1 MDGFYCGISP
11 AGDTFP
17 GMDVVRWEREPQ
29 LRRPLLVVAFE
40 GWNDAG
46 DASSLALGYLAK
58 AWEAER
64 LATIEAEE
72 FYDFT
77 VTRPQVRMDDDGGR
91 RIDWPDIELLGAKVP
106 GSRHDLLLIRGVEPQ
121 LRWRTFSR
129 AVVEAARTVQ
139 AELAVILGALLADV
153 PHTRPVR
160 VSGTTDDED
169 LAQRLGLAAS
179 SYEGPTGIVGVLH
192 DALRRD
198 GIPTASFWAAVPHY
212 VHQLPSPKAALALV
226 ERSTALLGAP
236 VDSLELR
243 TAAQDYERQVSERI
257 ADDEDVAAYVASLE
271 ETSDSDWT
279 EPSAGESLRLGSI
292 DELASEVERFL
303 RDHPRGD

>member
-1 MDGFYCGISP
+1 MDL
-11 AGDTFP
+11 
-17 GMDVVRWEREPQ
+17 VRWERQPE
-29 LRRPLLVVAFE
+29 LRRPVLVVAFE

-64 LATIEAEE
+64 FATIDAEE

-77 VTRPQVRMDDDGGR
+77 VTRPQVRVDEVGQR
-91 RIDWPDIELLGAKVP
+91 RIEWPDIELLGARVP
-106 GSRHDLLLIRGVEPQ
+106 GSRHDLVLLRGVEPQ
-121 LRWRTFSR
+121 LRWRTFSA
-129 AVVEAARTVQ
+129 AVVEVARAVH
-139 AELAVILGALLADV
+139 AELSVILGALLADV

-160 VSGTTDDED
+160 VSGTTDDRD
-169 LAQRLGLAAS
+169 LADRLGLAAP

-192 DALRRD
+192 DALRRS

-226 ERSTALLGAP
+226 ERSAALLGAP
-236 VDSLELR
+236 VDSMELR
-243 TAAQDYERQVSERI
+243 AAAQDYERQVDERI
-257 ADDEDVAAYVASLE
+257 ADDEDAAAYVAQLE
-271 ETSDSDWT
+271 ESSDIDWD
-279 EPSAGESLRLGSI
+279 EPSARDGLRLGSI
-292 DELASEVERFL
+292 DELAAEVERFL

>member
-1 MDGFYCGISP
+1 MEL
-11 AGDTFP
+11 
-17 GMDVVRWEREPQ
+17 VRWEREPD

-46 DASSLALGYLAK
+46 DASSLALSYLAK
-58 AWEAER
+58 AWSAEQF
-64 LATIEAEE
+64 ATIDSEE

-77 VTRPQVRMDDDGGR
+77 VTRPQVRITDEGGR
-91 RIDWPDIELLGAKVP
+91 RIEWPDIELLGARVP
-106 GSRHDLLLIRGVEPQ
+106 GSRHDLVLLRGVEPQ
-121 LRWRTFSR
+121 LRWRTFSA
-129 AVVEAARTVQ
+129 AVVEVARQVK

-160 VSGTTDDED
+160 VTGTTDDGD
-169 LAQRLGLAAS
+169 LAERLGLAAS

-192 DALRRD
+192 DALRRG

-226 ERSTALLGAP
+226 ERSAAVLGAP

-243 TAAQDYERQVSERI
+243 AAAVDYERQVNERI
-257 ADDEDVAAYVASLE
+257 ADDEDAAAYVAQLE
-271 ETSDSDWT
+271 ESSDHDW
-279 EPSAGESLRLGSI
+279 PDADLPDGLRIGSI
-292 DELASEVERFL
+292 EELAAQVERFL
-303 RDHPRGD
+303 REHPRGDST

>member
-1 MDGFYCGISP
+1 MEL
-11 AGDTFP
+11 
-17 GMDVVRWEREPQ
+17 VRWEREPE

-46 DASSLALGYLAK
+46 DASSLALGYLAR

-64 LATIEAEE
+64 LATIDAEE

-77 VTRPQVRMDDDGGR
+77 VTRPHVKMTEAGDRE
-91 RIDWPDIELLGAKVP
+91 IEWPDIELLGARVP
-106 GSRHDLLLIRGVEPQ
+106 GSRHDLLLVRGVEPQ
-121 LRWRTFSR
+121 LRWRTFSK
-129 AVVEAARTVQ
+129 AVVQVAQKVQ

-160 VSGTTDDED
+160 VSGTTDDRE
-169 LAQRLGLAAS
+169 LAERLGLTES

-226 ERSTALLGAP
+226 ERSAALLGAP

-271 ETSDSDWT
+271 ETTDSDWN
-279 EPSAGESLRLGSI
+279 EPVAGDGLRLGSI
-292 DELASEVERFL
+292 DELAAEVERFL